1 MEYYI
6 KQWLKHLDWA
16 IIISMFLLAVYSTV
30 AVFSST
36 YGKSGSSVPTQIVPK
51 QIFFEILGFICM
63 IVMAKFDYSSLRR
76 YSKWLY
82 GISIFL
88 LLVVFVMP
96 REFGAHSWIP
106 LGIFAFQ
113 PSEFAKLTLIVAV
126 GAYMAHT
133 DESEVQSRKFKQM
146 TAIFGMLVVPF
157 LLTLKEPALG
167 QALVM
172 FAIVYAMYIVFAKRS
187 HFTLLILGFILV
199 VFGFTVLALDFPQ
212 QSTNFI
218 ENVLVRHNLLQS
230 FQADRIVTWLNPSY
244 DPSGAGYN
252 VQQAQAAVGSSEVFG
267 DGFLKGVATR
277 GGMIP
282 NQSTDFIFTAI
293 AEQFGFIGSAI
304 LVLVFLVLI
313 QRLIQIASTALDS
326 FGTYLVTGIIG
337 MFAFQVFQNVGM
349 DIYLSPATG
358 ITLPFISYGGSSLI
372 ANYIAVGLALSV
384 YNRSRSIF
392 FTVSSPTSIG

>member
-16 IIISMFLLAVYSTV
+16 IIISLFLLAVYSTV

-36 YGKSGSSVPTQIVPK
+36 YGKSGPSVPTQIVPK
-51 QIFFEILGFICM
+51 QIFFEILGFIFM
-63 IVMAKFDYSSLRR
+63 IVTAKFDYSSLRR
-76 YSKWLY
+76 NSRWLY

-113 PSEFAKLTLIVAV
+113 PSEFAKLTLIIAV

-133 DESEVQSRKFKQM
+133 DESEVRSRKFKQM
-146 TAIFGMLVVPF
+146 AAIFGMFVAPF

-172 FAIVYAMYIVFAKRS
+172 FAIVYAMYIIFAKRS

-392 FTVSSPTSIG
+392 FTVSSPSSIG

>member
-16 IIISMFLLAVYSTV
+16 IIISLFLLAVFSTV

-36 YGKSGSSVPTQIVPK
+36 YGKSGPSVPTQIVPK
-51 QIFFEILGFICM
+51 QIFFEILGFIFM
-63 IVMAKFDYSSLRR
+63 IVTAKFDYSSLRR
-76 YSKWLY
+76 NSRWLY

-113 PSEFAKLTLIVAV
+113 PSEFAKLTLIIAV

-133 DESEVQSRKFKQM
+133 DESEVRSRKFKQM
-146 TAIFGMLVVPF
+146 AAIFGMFVAPF

-172 FAIVYAMYIVFAKRS
+172 FAIVYAMYIIFAKRS

-199 VFGFTVLALDFPQ
+199 VFGFTVLALDFSQ

-392 FTVSSPTSIG
+392 FTVSSPSSIG

>member
-1 MEYYI
+1 MDYYI

-16 IIISMFLLAVYSTV
+16 IIISLLLLAVFSTV
-30 AVFSST
+30 ALFSST
-36 YGKSGSSVPTQIVPK
+36 YGKFNPTVPAQIIPK
-51 QIFFEILGFICM
+51 QILFEILGFIAM
-63 IVMAKFDYSSLRR
+63 IVTAKFDYGALRKN
-76 YSKWLY
+76 SKWLY

-96 REFGAHSWIP
+96 RQFGAHSWIP

-113 PSEFAKLTLIVAV
+113 PSEFAKLTLIIAVA
-126 GAYMAHT
+126 GYMANI
-133 DESEVQSRKFKQM
+133 DESEIRSRGFKQM
-146 TAIFGMLVVPF
+146 AAISALFIVPF

-167 QALVM
+167 QALVL
-172 FAIVYAMYIVFAKRS
+172 FAIVYAMSIIFARRS
-187 HFTLLILGFILV
+187 HFTLLTLGFLLV

-218 ENVLVRHNLLQS
+218 ENVLVKHNLLQS
-230 FQADRIVTWLNPSY
+230 FQADRVVTWLNPSY

-252 VQQAQAAVGSSEVFG
+252 VQQAQIAVGSSEVFG
-267 DGFLKGVATR
+267 DGFLKGVETR
-277 GGMIP
+277 AGMIP
-282 NQSTDFIFTAI
+282 NQTTDFIFTAI
-293 AEQFGFIGSAI
+293 AEQFGFIGSAL
-304 LVLVFLVLI
+304 LVLVFLILI
-313 QRLIQIASTALDS
+313 QRLMQIAAMSLDP

-337 MFAFQVFQNVGM
+337 MFAFQIFENVGM

-384 YNRSRSIF
+384 YHRSKSIF
-392 FTVSSPTSIG
+392 FTVSGSASIG